1 MGETVLDRPTN
12 TAGEPVSPEA
22 LLARLLDFE
31 PVQAPVISLY
41 LDARADQHG
50 RENFLPFVR
59 KQLSERERTY
69 TAGAAERDS
78 FEEDFVLI
86 VQSPEIQSPTS
97 KDLESNT
104 RLVPIRPIFRKQE
117 IPVSLAI
124 SALRR
129 QSV

>member
-22 LLARLLDFE
+22 LLERLLDFE

-50 RENFLPFVR
+50 RQNFLPFVR
-59 KQLSERERTY
+59 KQLSERGRSY

-86 VQSPEIQSPTS
+86 VQSPESRVQ
-97 KDLESNT
+97 
-104 RLVPIRPIFRKQE
+104 RPKT
-117 IPVSLAI
+117 
-124 SALRR
+124 
-129 QSV
+129 